1 MMKHLL
7 FGILCGL
14 ALCGCH
20 SQTSFG
26 DRAADAATLATGN
39 PVEETIR
46 ARRSIRRYEPQPVG
60 RDTLLRILDCGL
72 QAPNGQGR
80 ESWEVRVVTDSALLA
95 ALDRQYGCYVR
106 QVSRNPKAQHPAAYG
121 APALVFIACDT
132 TYDLS
137 QVDCGLLG
145 GNMILAA
152 QSVGV
157 GSCCLGGLCRFLNAP
172 EGAELLRRLQL
183 PDTHR
188 LLYAIAFGYPAEM
201 PAAKPRNREKVRFV
215 E

>member
-1 MMKHLL
+1 
-7 FGILCGL
+7 
-14 ALCGCH
+14 
-20 SQTSFG
+20 
-26 DRAADAATLATGN
+26 
-39 PVEETIR
+39 
-46 ARRSIRRYEPQPVG
+46 
-60 RDTLLRILDCGL
+60 
-72 QAPNGQGR
+72 
-80 ESWEVRVVTDSALLA
+80 
-95 ALDRQYGCYVR
+95 
-106 QVSRNPKAQHPAAYG
+106 
-121 APALVFIACDT
+121 
-132 TYDLS
+132 
-137 QVDCGLLG
+137 
-145 GNMILAA
+145 MILAA

>member
-1 MMKHLL
+1 ML
-7 FGILCGL
+7 
-14 ALCGCH
+14 
-20 SQTSFG
+20 
-26 DRAADAATLATGN
+26 RAAGLPESESAASGRL
-39 PVEETIR
+39 
-46 ARRSIRRYEPQPVG
+46 RRSGP
-60 RDTLLRILDCGL
+60 
-72 QAPNGQGR
+72 
-80 ESWEVRVVTDSALLA
+80 
-95 ALDRQYGCYVR
+95 
-106 QVSRNPKAQHPAAYG
+106 
-121 APALVFIACDT
+121 VFIACDT